1 MRGLQQG
8 NLGGARGAASHACR
22 TRYTPAI
29 SWLCS
34 PPMSIADRD
43 YLLRMIQRVAQAI
56 AAALGKRAEGQPDEG
71 LALLERARAE
81 IFGVI
86 RSALDAVDPAS
97 VNSMLSEADKVRAY
111 ARFLAVE
118 ADLRDDRGEARAA
131 ASARR
136 RALAVLLEMAAARAG
151 ELGAEDREA
160 IAALAAKVDAARLT
174 DRQRATLSG
183 LGGAA
188 PGAAT

>member
-1 MRGLQQG
+1 
-8 NLGGARGAASHACR
+8 
-22 TRYTPAI
+22 
-29 SWLCS
+29 
-34 PPMSIADRD
+34 MSIADRD

>member
-1 MRGLQQG
+1 
-8 NLGGARGAASHACR
+8 
-22 TRYTPAI
+22 
-29 SWLCS
+29 
-34 PPMSIADRD
+34 MSLADRD

-56 AAALGKRAEGQPDEG
+56 AAALGKRAEGQLDEA

-81 IFGVI
+81 IFGAI

-97 VNSMLSEADKVRAY
+97 VNTMLSEADKVRAY

-131 ASARR
+131 AAARR

-174 DRQRATLSG
+174 ERQRATLSG